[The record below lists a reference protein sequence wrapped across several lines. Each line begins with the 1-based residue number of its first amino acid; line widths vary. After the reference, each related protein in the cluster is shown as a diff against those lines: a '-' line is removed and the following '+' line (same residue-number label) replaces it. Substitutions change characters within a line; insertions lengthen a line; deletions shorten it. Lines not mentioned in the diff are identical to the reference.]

1 MSWLK
6 IMLRLNDMDILLALG
21 ISLILAGLLL
31 LFGGLVISI
40 KFLRKYF
47 AIDVLRSFFIW
58 AGVIYSVASVF
69 IFIFIL
75 FGLYRLTYGY

>member
-47 AIDVLRSFFIW
+47 AIDVLRSFFIG